1 MDSVVVDIIAA
12 GAGALIAWFL
22 TRAPEL
28 RGWRVSQMAL
38 VAGGFATA
46 SWMLR
51 QTHGEPDMGAG
62 IVLIVIIVLT
72 AFLLAPNI
80 AFYCGVGL
88 SNFLDPLDWTPAEEE
103 IALRPIRRLID
114 NDQYYQAVGDLEAL
128 LQKHQPTYEALVL
141 HAKLLHH
148 FGRLDA
154 TAAALLRAIGLSH
167 STDQQLTVMEL
178 LAAIEDRLPDAR
190 QPAVP
195 GTRRMNIRHELALF
209 PPGAAD
215 RSLYEVIPPGD
226 YEVEEVIHGREGWL
240 KLAGEDWG
248 NAKACWEAVLEIP
261 APAAAPPRKG
271 IFWHIGRMHQAISVA
286 LKGKP
291 RHQRQAEADRLLKE
305 ANQYIRQE
313 NWPAALPVLQKA
325 LTCDPHRYE
334 IAYRLVQ
341 AVRQTGDAAATS
353 RAINKALA
361 QTQWSPTEQ
370 EMLHQMQH
378 AAIVGKEDKNNKIRP
393 KANEPS
399 TAEPVD

>member
-12 GAGALIAWFL
+12 GAGALIAWRL

-28 RGWRVSQMAL
+28 RGWRVSQMIL
-38 VAGGFATA
+38 VAGGFAAA
-46 SWMLR
+46 SWLLR

-62 IVLIVIIVLT
+62 IVLISIIVLT

-88 SNFLDPLDWTPAEEE
+88 SNFLDPLDWTPVEEE

-128 LQKHQPTYEALVL
+128 LEKHRPTYEALIL

-154 TAAALLRAIGLSH
+154 TAAALLRAIQLSH
-167 STDQQLTVMEL
+167 TAEQQLTVMEL
-178 LAAIEDRLPDAR
+178 LAALEDRLPAAPKP
-190 QPAVP
+190 PAP
-195 GTRRMNIRHELALF
+195 GTRRINIRHELALF

-215 RSLYEVIPPGD
+215 RTQHKFIPPGD
-226 YEVEEVIHGREGWL
+226 YEVEEMVHGREGWL

-248 NAKACWEAVLEIP
+248 NAKACWEAVQEIP
-261 APAAAPPRKG
+261 APPAAPPKRG
-271 IFWHIGRMHQAISVA
+271 LFWQIGRMHQAISVA
-286 LKGKP
+286 LKGKS

-305 ANQYIRQE
+305 ANQFIRQE
-313 NWPAALPVLQKA
+313 DWPAALPLLQKA
-325 LTCDPHRYE
+325 LACDPHRYE
-334 IAYRLVQ
+334 IAYRWVQ

-353 RAINKALA
+353 RAVNKVLA
-361 QTQWSPTEQ
+361 QTQWSATEQ
-370 EMLHQMQH
+370 EMLRQLQH
-378 AAIVGKEDKNNKIRP
+378 AAASKK
-393 KANEPS
+393 
-399 TAEPVD
+399 

>member
-1 MDSVVVDIIAA
+1 MDSVIVDIIAA
-12 GAGALIAWFL
+12 GAGALIAWLL

-28 RGWRVSQMAL
+28 RGWRLSQMIL

-46 SWMLR
+46 SWLLR
-51 QTHGEPDMGAG
+51 QTRGEPDMGAG

-88 SNFLDPLDWTPAEEE
+88 SNFLDPLDWTPAEEK

-114 NDQYYQAVGDLEAL
+114 NDQFYQAVGDLEAL
-128 LQKHQPTYEALVL
+128 LEKHQPTYEALIL

-154 TAAALLRAIGLSH
+154 TAAALLRAIQLSH
-167 STDQQLTVMEL
+167 TAEQQLTVMEL
-178 LAAIEDRLPDAR
+178 LAALEDRLPAAPK
-190 QPAVP
+190 PAAP
-195 GTRRMNIRHELALF
+195 GTRRINIRHELALF

-215 RSLYEVIPPGD
+215 RLQQRFIPPGD
-226 YEVEEVIHGREGWL
+226 YEVEEMIHGREVWL

-261 APAAAPPRKG
+261 APAAAPSRKG
-271 IFWHIGRMHQAISVA
+271 IFWQIGRMHQAISVA

-305 ANQYIRQE
+305 ANQFIRRE
-313 NWPAALPVLQKA
+313 DWPAALPLLQKA

-334 IAYRLVQ
+334 IAYRWVQ
-341 AVRQTGDAAATS
+341 AVRQTGDPAAAA
-353 RAINKALA
+353 RAINKVLA
-361 QTQWSPTEQ
+361 QSQWSATEQ
-370 EMLHQMQH
+370 EMLRQLQHQ
-378 AAIVGKEDKNNKIRP
+378 AISIK
-393 KANEPS
+393 
-399 TAEPVD
+399 